1 MELSRNFRVALMAAI
16 GILATMPAAIGQ
28 SLATFEPEVVSA
40 VGLPVPGIPGMSFNL
55 GTMTTPPVIQDDG
68 RVLFHA
74 KVFGAGTVSNVSDR
88 VLFYGE
94 KGALVKVLQWGDPEP
109 TGTIP
114 GATIV
119 EILDNYALSPNGTI
133 VFGARVA
140 GPGVSFANDA
150 VLYAGTPGNLSIIA
164 REGSAAPNSPVG
176 TIHAPN
182 ADHFGQTSPSFGAN
196 AAGHVHFTTTLSGPI
211 SGLAAF
217 AGPSN
222 SPTRIMNVGEV
233 VGPNLTVFSIPT
245 VTQMNDAGQVLLDR
259 VTYQPVVIG
268 NQSIVGPENDTAVW
282 LYTPGSG
289 KQEILREGAASPI
302 TGAKFADVINAGA
315 TIKSN
320 FNALGQCLLRCGLTN
335 AAMSTAITFGVNDV
349 ILILASTNGH
359 TIVARKGD
367 PAPGIPSAVFALT
380 SGDITMRLNDNG
392 VVAFAAPIAGPGIT
406 AANNSAL
413 YVGTPGNLTL
423 VARKGSVAP
432 GTNGMTFGD
441 LFTSYLNNA
450 DQVVFHNVISSG
462 SSFVNTLWSWDA
474 AAGLQLLATSNDQI
488 EVAPGNFQ
496 FLGSPFVDG
505 QSNAGSR
512 SRCFADDGTF
522 AFRTGFGV
530 LTVRIGSLTGLPR
543 RISAAAGGTQ
553 SLYLNAKPVHA
564 GEIYI
569 VAGTLSGTSPGT
581 AVGTFLVPINLD
593 FYTNI
598 ILSNEN
604 LPPFGNT
611 LGILDSAGRSVATI
625 SVAPGIPGIAGI
637 VFHHIYATLNTS
649 GALTFVSE
657 PAALTIV
664 P

>member
-1 MELSRNFRVALMAAI
+1 MEFSRNFRVAFMASIA
-16 GILATMPAAIGQ
+16 ILASAPGVFAQ

-40 VGLPVPGIPGMSFNL
+40 AGLPVPGIPGMSFGL
-55 GTMTTPPVIQDDG
+55 GTMTSPPIVQDDG

-74 KVFGAGTVSNVSDR
+74 KVFGAGTVANVSDR
-88 VLFYGE
+88 VLFYGDR
-94 KGALVKVLQWGDPEP
+94 GALVKVLQWGDPEP

-119 EILDNYALSPNGTI
+119 EILDNYSLSPNGTI

-140 GPGVSFANDA
+140 GPGISFADDA

-164 REGSAAPNSPVG
+164 REGSAAPNSPIG
-176 TIHAPN
+176 TMHAPN
-182 ADHFGQTSPSFGAN
+182 AEHFGQSSPTFGAN
-196 AAGHVHFTTTLSGPI
+196 AAGHIYFTSTLAGPI

-217 AGPSN
+217 AGLPGALN
-222 SPTRIMNVGEV
+222 RIMNVGEL

-259 VTYQPVVIG
+259 VTYQSVVIG
-268 NQSIVGPENDTAVW
+268 NQTIVGPDNDTAVW

-289 KQEILREGAASPI
+289 KQEILREGAAAPI
-302 TGAKFADVINAGA
+302 TGAKFADVINSGA

-320 FNALGQCLLRCGLTN
+320 LNALGQCLLRCGLAN
-335 AAMSTAITFGVNDV
+335 VGSSTAITFGVNDV
-349 ILILASTNGH
+349 VLILASASGP

-392 VVAFAAPIAGPGIT
+392 VVAFAAPISGPGIT
-406 AANNSAL
+406 PANDNAL

-423 VARKGSVAP
+423 VAQKGTVAP
-432 GTNGMTFGD
+432 GTNGMIFSD
-441 LFTSYLNNA
+441 FFTSYLNNA
-450 DQVVFHNVISSG
+450 GQVIFHNVISSG
-462 SSFVNTLWSWDA
+462 SSFVNSLWSWDA
-474 AAGLQLLATSNDQI
+474 AAGLQLVATSNDPI
-488 EVAPGNFQ
+488 EVAPGNIQ

-505 QSNAGSR
+505 QSNAGAR
-512 SRCFADDGTF
+512 SKCFADDGTF

-530 LTVRIGSLTGLPR
+530 LKVRLGSLTGLPR
-543 RISAAAGGTQ
+543 KISAAAGGVQ
-553 SLYLNAKPVHA
+553 SLYLNAMPAHA
-564 GEIYI
+564 GEIYV
-569 VAGTLSGTSPGT
+569 VAGTLSGTSPGVS
-581 AVGTFLVPINLD
+581 VGTFLVPINLD

-611 LGILDSAGRSVATI
+611 LGVLNPAGRSVATI
-625 SVAPGIPGIAGI
+625 TVAPGIPGIAGA